1 MIEVIPQSSSVLKQ
15 LATGNKNRCFT
26 TQSARI
32 IHSVLIRLIIM
43 SSLSDV
49 KVDVYLKVLLRYLEK
64 TWLIC
69 KIYTLCN
76 QCQLADL
83 RIATQDFIQSCYASP

>member
-1 MIEVIPQSSSVLKQ
+1 
-15 LATGNKNRCFT
+15 
-26 TQSARI
+26 
-32 IHSVLIRLIIM
+32 M

-64 TWLIC
+64 TWRLIC

-83 RIATQDFIQSCYASP
+83 HIATKDFFQSCYASP